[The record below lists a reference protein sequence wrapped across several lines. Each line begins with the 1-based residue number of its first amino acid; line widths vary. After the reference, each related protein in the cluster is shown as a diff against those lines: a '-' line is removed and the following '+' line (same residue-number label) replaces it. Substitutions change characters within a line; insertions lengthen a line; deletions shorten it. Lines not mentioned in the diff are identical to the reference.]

1 MPIPTQ
7 RLLFGPVLV
16 ALCAVAWAALV
27 AWELSPYA
35 HHMHEEPLGAPSLAC
50 ARPAPLVHAA
60 LFVGGWV
67 LMTLAMMLPTTLPLV
82 TVFARL
88 TRLRPERALLGLLL
102 VVGYLVVWTAFGVA
116 AHALYLALHSSLEG
130 SGWLWANAWV
140 AGVLGLA
147 LAGTFQFSRLKH
159 RCLDE
164 CRSPLAFAVAR
175 WQGVAPRREA
185 FRLGVDHGL
194 YCVGCCWALML
205 LMFTFALGSLGWML
219 VLAAIMA
226 IEKNLPWGRRL
237 SRPLGAVLF
246 GAAAAIVAAH
256 VLAILADSAGIA

>member
-16 ALCAVAWAALV
+16 ALCAVAWAALA

-35 HHMHEEPLGAPSLAC
+35 HHMHDQPLGGPALAC
-50 ARPAPLVHAA
+50 SRPAPWAHAA

-67 LMTLAMMLPTTLPLV
+67 LMTVAMMLPTTLPLA

-88 TRLRPERALLGLLL
+88 TRLRPDRALLGLLL
-102 VVGYLVVWTAFGVA
+102 VAGYLVVWTAFGVA
-116 AHALYLALHSSLEG
+116 AHALYFALHASLEG
-130 SGWLWANAWV
+130 NAWLWANAWV
-140 AGVLGLA
+140 PGALGLA
-147 LAGTFQFSRLKH
+147 LAGAFQFSRLKH

-164 CRSPLAFAVAR
+164 CRSPLAFAAAR
-175 WQGVAPRREA
+175 WTGVSPRRDA
-185 FRLGVDHGL
+185 LHLGAGHGL

-219 VLAAIMA
+219 ALAAVMA
-226 IEKNLPWGRRL
+226 VEKNLAWGRRL
-237 SRPLGAVLF
+237 SRPLGLVLF
-246 GAAAAIVAAH
+246 GLAAAVSASH
-256 VLAILADSAGIA
+256 VPSLAT

>member
-16 ALCAVAWAALV
+16 ALCAVAWGALV

-35 HHMHEEPLGAPSLAC
+35 HRMHQEPLGVPSLAC
-50 ARPAPLVHAA
+50 SRPAPLAYAA

-67 LMTLAMMLPTTLPLV
+67 LMTVAMMLPTTIPLA

-88 TRLRPERALLGLLL
+88 TRMHRDRALLGLLL
-102 VVGYLVVWTAFGVA
+102 VVGYLVVWTAFGIA
-116 AHALYLALHSSLEG
+116 AHALHLALRASLEG
-130 SGWLWANAWV
+130 NAWLWANAWV
-140 AGVLGLA
+140 PGALGLA
-147 LAGTFQFSRLKH
+147 LAGAFQFSRLKY

-175 WQGVAPRREA
+175 WRGVAPHRDA
-185 FRLGVDHGL
+185 FRLGLVHGL

-219 VLAAIMA
+219 VLAAVMA
-226 IEKNLPWGRRL
+226 VEKNLPWGRRL
-237 SRPLGAVLF
+237 ARPLGLGLV
-246 GAAAAIVAAH
+246 
-256 VLAILADSAGIA
+256 VLAVASVVVHVPGLGS